1 MLVLKYLPNG
11 NILAEPNSEKEL
23 EAIFNL
29 RWEVLRKDWNLP
41 RGSEQDEI
49 ELQSIHRLIS
59 TDETLSTVMACGR
72 IQKSINE
79 AEAQIR
85 YMAVAANHQRKG
97 LGNIILSS
105 LEDVAKT
112 EGIQSIF
119 LNARENALD
128 FYKNA
133 GYQIENEINPFLGIR
148 HFRMLK
154 SL

>member
-11 NILAEPNSEKEL
+11 NILAEPGTQKDF
-23 EAIFNL
+23 EAIFWL

-41 RGSEQDEI
+41 PGSEQDASEF
-49 ELQSIHRLIS
+49 QSIHRFIS
-59 TDETLSTVMACGR
+59 PDETLRTVMACGR
-72 IQKSINE
+72 IQKSTIE

-105 LEDVAKT
+105 LEEAAKA
-112 EGIQSIF
+112 EGIHNIF

-128 FYKNA
+128 FYKKA
-133 GYQIENEINPFLGIR
+133 GYQIETEIEPFLGIR
-148 HFRMLK
+148 HFKMLK